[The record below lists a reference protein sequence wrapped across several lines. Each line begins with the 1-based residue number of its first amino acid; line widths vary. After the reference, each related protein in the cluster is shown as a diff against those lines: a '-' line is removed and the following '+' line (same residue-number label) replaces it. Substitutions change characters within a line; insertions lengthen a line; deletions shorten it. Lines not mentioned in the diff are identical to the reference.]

1 MTYKDT
7 LFFIGKCLTITHEEA
22 NKADI
27 EKLLQTNTVNW
38 DAVVQVSTAHYV
50 FPALYLNLQRA
61 GFLHYLP
68 EDLVSYMAHITEVNR
83 ERNTQIIAQAKEI
96 NTLLRNNDITPIFLK
111 GTGNLVEGLYPD
123 IAERMVGDIDF
134 IVSKEEYYKTVE
146 LLKKDGYDTV
156 LKEKYHHPHFRHYPR
171 LYKKDGISIAAIE
184 IHKELIIEKYAS
196 DFNYD
201 LIIKDV
207 QCINDVYVL
216 SYANQLNLTIIA
228 NQINDHGSCY
238 KSISLRNGYDVFLL
252 SKRTNTKKAIAI
264 FDKIQKSLNN
274 FLVICNEALGIIG
287 SIVYYNTE
295 ESMTYINMFYEYLDN
310 DSLRKR
316 HIKNISRKLFLEKRI
331 MVIVKS
337 FYNKE
342 YRQWLLFKV
351 TDKNWQQQK
360 LVQLGFKKE
369 NKYF

>member
-134 IVSKEEYYKTVE
+134 IVEQPLFLKAAAILEYHGYISKNNINIGMHWHYPGLVHPDKIASVE
-146 LLKKDGYDTV
+146 VHQKILKDDYQQTIGISLFSEVKHLEGELTV
-156 LKEKYHHPHFRHYPR
+156 L
-171 LYKKDGISIAAIE
+171 SIQNKLLATTLPKI
-184 IHKELIIEKYAS
+184 
-196 DFNYD
+196 
-201 LIIKDV
+201 
-207 QCINDVYVL
+207 IND
-216 SYANQLNLTIIA
+216 NLY
-228 NQINDHGSCY
+228 H
-238 KSISLRNGYDVFLL
+238 
-252 SKRTNTKKAIAI
+252 KKAITLRNAYDVYLLSIQEPIYLAKIPSQNIKKKLINYISCMKMI
-264 FDKIQKSLNN
+264 FANTPMITVVENQHTTAYQKSFLSLLEQNVFERKKVKLIN
-274 FLVICNEALGIIG
+274 FYITQKNRLIILKRTFTHPAYRNF
-287 SIVYYNTE
+287 V
-295 ESMTYINMFYEYLDN
+295 
-310 DSLRKR
+310 RKR
-316 HIKNISRKLFLEKRI
+316 
-331 MVIVKS
+331 MAQKS
-337 FYNKE
+337 FWKKY
-342 YRQWLLFKV
+342 LLGKSEG
-351 TDKNWQQQK
+351 
-360 LVQLGFKKE
+360 LGV
-369 NKYF
+369 